1 MIFEHIYIRL
11 YDCNTEFSDVSPH
24 KNEKK
29 KESKLNEPK
38 TYKKK
43 KPQ

>member
-29 KESKLNEPK
+29 KKAN
-38 TYKKK
+38 
-43 KPQ
+43 

>member
-1 MIFEHIYIRL
+1 MIVIPNFPMFRL
-11 YDCNTEFSDVSPH
+11 T
-24 KNEKK
+24 KTKK